1 MKNAPDIRHSY
12 TRYEYLHNILHS
24 VLVLS
29 VTEAD
34 SSHGR
39 SQLKLSP
46 AAVFKLYGDGW
57 PQPSRWRAL
66 YHRQIFFTGFGNI
79 FPRIVWGHIYQAVTS
94 HNTHLFCLKCEDCV
108 SWSSWLRDLH
118 SYTCVEIWSSPPPP
132 ESYNQGGS
140 RELLMPARFR
150 AWILLM

>member
-1 MKNAPDIRHSY
+1 MKNTADFRHIY
-12 TRYEYLHNILHS
+12 TLYTVGVHNILHS
-24 VLVLS
+24 VLVWS

-79 FPRIVWGHIYQAVTS
+79 FPRIVWGHIYQAVTTLIYS
-94 HNTHLFCLKCEDCV
+94 
-108 SWSSWLRDLH
+108 
-118 SYTCVEIWSSPPPP
+118 
-132 ESYNQGGS
+132 
-140 RELLMPARFR
+140 A
-150 AWILLM
+150 

>member
-1 MKNAPDIRHSY
+1 MKNTPDLRHSY
-12 TRYEYLHNILHS
+12 TRYERIIYCTVRWCWVWPKRILH
-24 VLVLS
+24 
-29 VTEAD
+29 TAQ
-34 SSHGR
+34 

-108 SWSSWLRDLH
+108 SWSSWLGDLH
-118 SYTCVEIWSSPPPP
+118 SYTCVEIRSSPPPP
-132 ESYNQGGS
+132 ESYNQGDS
-140 RELLMPARFR
+140 WELLMPDGFR
-150 AWILLM
+150 AWILLI